1 MSITNEILLSSTNQ
15 TEKKQLAFSIFDKIV
30 RYLGIAV
37 LIFDHFFIEFTLDYF
52 ILNDIFIL

>member
-37 LIFDHFFIEFTLDYF
+37 LIFDQLFL
-52 ILNDIFIL
+52 LNLH